1 MMIENTSGEKGG
13 ARSTGRTHPQRG
25 PGSGPDNAAGD

>member
-1 MMIENTSGEKGG
+1 MMIENTSREGG
-13 ARSTGRTHPQRG
+13 ARSGGRTHPQRG